1 MYVFLAFSIFSA
13 ILAIYLVAFVAK
25 TELTPKAEIK
35 MKVHSVICFWSSFL
49 FLVYFAINN
58 NVLNFFWLVGITLYL
73 LFNIVVTGTV
83 ADFRDYPISRK
94 DESIWYWAIV
104 MLWVSFLLFVF
115 YAISNAHLT
124 IFTMFFVLLYLVT
137 NILITILVFDPE
149 KQQLPIE
156 SEKNKE
162 N

>member
-49 FLVYFAINN
+49 FLVYFAIHN
-58 NVLNFFWLVGITLYL
+58 NVLNFFWVIGITLYL
-73 LFNIVVTGTV
+73 LFNLVVTGTV

-94 DESIWYWAIV
+94 DEATWYWAIV
-104 MLWVSFLLFVF
+104 TLWVTFNLFVL
-115 YAISNAHLT
+115 YTIAKGHLT
-124 IFTMFFVLLYLVT
+124 IFTIIFVLLYLIT
-137 NILITILVFDPE
+137 NILVTILVFEPE
-149 KQQLPIE
+149 KKLPIE